1 MTSSARLQ
9 QEADQARAG
18 LSTALED
25 LKSSVTTT
33 ALTNGALTFAKDGSN
48 AVAKAAVDRAMANPF
63 AALMIGAGIA
73 MLMMGDKKVGSAIG
87 GLVEQGKSAV
97 RSATDS
103 VTHMGSDAAAAAS
116 GKASG
121 LADQASDLAGRVT
134 GEAKGLIEK
143 GEQQATDLL
152 HKGEEQGKQLVD
164 QAQHLIEEHR
174 GRFEQFA
181 QEQPI
186 LVAALGVAFGAAIGA
201 SLPITKAEQ
210 QYLGATAK
218 QAMDKGSNLAL
229 EVADTVTDQLSGR
242 NVAHKVSE
250 VVEAVST
257 KVAQGISR
265 S

>member
-18 LSTALED
+18 LSSALED

-48 AVAKAAVDRAMANPF
+48 AVAKAAVDKAMANPF

-87 GLVEQGKSAV
+87 GLMEQGKSAV
-97 RSATDS
+97 RSAADS

-116 GKASG
+116 SKASG

-143 GEQQATDLL
+143 GEQQASDLL

-164 QAQHLIEEHR
+164 QAHQLIEENR

-210 QYLGATAK
+210 QYLGGTAK
-218 QAMDKGSNLAL
+218 KAIDKGSAIAH
-229 EVADTVTDQLSGR
+229 EVADTVTDKLSGQ

-250 VVEAVST
+250 VVEAVSS

>member
-9 QEADQARAG
+9 HEADQARAG
-18 LSTALED
+18 LSSALED

-33 ALTNGALTFAKDGSN
+33 ALTNGAMTFAKDGSN
-48 AVAKAAVDRAMANPF
+48 AVARAAVDKAMANPF

-97 RSATDS
+97 KSAADS
-103 VTHMGSDAAAAAS
+103 VTHMGSNAAAAAT
-116 GKASG
+116 GTAST
-121 LADQASDLAGRVT
+121 LADRATHSAGEMT
-134 GEAKGLIEK
+134 DKAADMLEK
-143 GEQQATDLL
+143 GEKQAMDLV
-152 HKGEEQGKQLVD
+152 HKGQEQGKQLVD
-164 QAQHLIEEHR
+164 QAQQLISENR

-186 LVAALGVAFGAAIGA
+186 LVAALGVAFGAALGA
-201 SLPITKAEQ
+201 SLPLTRAEQ
-210 QYLGATAK
+210 QYLGGTAK
-218 QAMDKGSNLAL
+218 QAIDKGGELAHK
-229 EVADTVTDQLSGR
+229 VADTMTDKLAGQ

-250 VVEAVST
+250 VVEAVSST
-257 KVAQGISR
+257 VAQGISR

>member
-18 LSTALED
+18 LSSALED

-33 ALTNGALTFAKDGSN
+33 VLTNGAMTFARDGSN
-48 AVAKAAVDRAMANPF
+48 AVAKAAVDKAMANPF
-63 AALMIGAGIA
+63 AALMIGAGVA

-87 GLVEQGKSAV
+87 GLVDQGKSAV
-97 RSATDS
+97 KSAADS
-103 VTHMGSDAAAAAS
+103 VTHMGSSAS
-116 GKASG
+116 ATASNKASG
-121 LADQASDLAGRVT
+121 LVDQAT
-134 GEAKGLIEK
+134 GQAKDMLEK
-143 GEQQATDLL
+143 GEQQAKDLV
-152 HKGEEQGKQLVD
+152 HKGQEQGQQLVE
-164 QAQHLIEEHR
+164 QAQHLIEENR

-210 QYLGATAK
+210 QFLGGTAR
-218 QAMDKGSNLAL
+218 QAIDKGGALAHK
-229 EVADTVTDQLSGR
+229 VADTVTDALAGQ

-250 VVEAVST
+250 VVEAVSSTVT
-257 KVAQGISR
+257 KDISR
-265 S
+265 G